1 MSMHKLIALTL
12 CVAGGVIAAGA
23 AAEGP
28 GLGVP
33 VDESDIAA
41 WDITVFPS
49 GANLP
54 PGRGTAAQGAPIY
67 AEKCALCHGASGEG
81 GLAARLV
88 GGEPLTTGID
98 VGKTIANFWASAT
111 TLFDFTRRQMPWQ
124 SPRTLT
130 DDEVYALTAY
140 ILAHHR
146 RERRDECQDAARRA
160 NAESR
165 RLHAAIPGAHS
176 GMIRGR
182 PAQRTRVLLRRRSPR
197 NPVTRSV

>member
-1 MSMHKLIALTL
+1 MSTLKLGSTATVLALSL
-12 CVAGGVIAAGA
+12 AASLA
-23 AAEGP
+23 LAEGP

-33 VDESDIAA
+33 ISEADIAA

-54 PGRGTAAQGAPIY
+54 PGSGTAAQGAPIY
-67 AEKCALCHGASGEG
+67 AEKCALCHGINAEG
-81 GLAARLV
+81 GIAARLV

-124 SPRTLT
+124 APRTLT

-140 ILAHHR
+140 VLALNGIID
-146 RERRDECQDAARRA
+146 EEQEMNAQTLPAVQMPNRD
-160 NAESR
+160 
-165 RLHAAIPGAHS
+165 GF
-176 GMIRGR
+176 M
-182 PAQRTRVLLRRRSPR
+182 PR
-197 NPVTRSV
+197 FPELMP

>member
-1 MSMHKLIALTL
+1 MSMRKPIATILILT
-12 CVAGGVIAAGA
+12 GGVIAAGA
-23 AAEGP
+23 FAEGP

-67 AEKCALCHGASGEG
+67 AEKCALCHGADGEG

-98 VGKTIANFWASAT
+98 VGKTIGNFWASAT
-111 TLFDFTRRQMPWQ
+111 TLFDLTRRQMPWQ

-140 ILAHHR
+140 ILALNGIID
-146 RERRDECQDAARRA
+146 EDDVMNADSLPAVQMPNRDGFMPRFPE
-160 NAESR
+160 
-165 RLHAAIPGAHS
+165 LIP
-176 GMIRGR
+176 
-182 PAQRTRVLLRRRSPR
+182 
-197 NPVTRSV
+197 

>member
-1 MSMHKLIALTL
+1 MSMHRRRGLVAACGLLALVT
-12 CVAGGVIAAGA
+12 AG

-28 GLGVP
+28 DLGTP
-33 VDESDIAA
+33 ISEADIAA

-54 PGRGTAAQGAPIY
+54 RGSGTAAEGAPIY

-98 VGKTIANFWASAT
+98 VGKTIANFWANAT

-124 SPRTLT
+124 QPRTLS

-140 ILAHHR
+140 ILALNGIIDEDDEMNAR
-146 RERRDECQDAARRA
+146 TLPAVKMPNRDGFIARFPD
-160 NAESR
+160 
-165 RLHAAIPGAHS
+165 LMP
-176 GMIRGR
+176 
-182 PAQRTRVLLRRRSPR
+182 
-197 NPVTRSV
+197 